1 MTCETCEE
9 LQTADG
15 DPDLHQF
22 SCKISSRQIFN
33 PYIRQKWC
41 PKTKNRRSPKTRK
54 QDDTIQTDYKEME
67 FIDTL
72 SQKQLC
78 GYIDGVVLR
87 DQSKTDFNIGQI
99 TAYAKSKLK

>member
-15 DPDLHQF
+15 NPNLHQF
-22 SCKISSRQIFN
+22 SCKETGRCIFN

-41 PKTKNRRSPKTRK
+41 PKMKKRRSPKTRK
-54 QDDTIQTDYKEME
+54 QDDTTQTKHKEME

-72 SQKQLC
+72 SQKQLE
-78 GYIDGVVLR
+78 GYVNGVVLR
-87 DQSKTDFNIGQI
+87 NQSKTE
-99 TAYAKSKLK
+99 